1 MHAEPFEY
9 THADSVSH
17 AIRLLEE
24 IEDSQPLAGGQA
36 LIPLLKKRKI
46 APGTLIDISHLDE
59 LHGITQTD
67 SGIRIGALSTHREI
81 TNSDLLA
88 RLVPV
93 LPAAISKISGGIQV
107 HNVATI
113 GGNIARAHPAYDYPG
128 ALRASEARIHIAG
141 PDGEQIVPA
150 AEFFCGACKTCLGES
165 QLVTAIEIDS
175 WKQKR
180 CGGYAKK
187 KEPAS
192 GGSVIGI
199 ATDLLFE
206 DADSSRVS
214 EARIAANGFQTH
226 AVRITAAEEALR
238 GCIITPETIESAADA
253 AGNDIDTDVI
263 LDNKKAS
270 ADYRK
275 ALLGPYVRRS
285 LEKAISN

>member
-59 LHGITQTD
+59 LHGITRTD

-81 TNSDLLA
+81 TNSNLLA

-253 AGNDIDTDVI
+253 AGNDIDTDII

>member
-59 LHGITQTD
+59 LHGITRTD
-67 SGIRIGALSTHREI
+67 SGVRIGALSTHREI
-81 TNSDLLA
+81 TNSNLLA

-238 GCIITPETIESAADA
+238 GCIITPETIESTADA

>member
-46 APGTLIDISHLDE
+46 APGTLVDISRLDE

-67 SGIRIGALSTHREI
+67 SGVRIGALTTHREI

-113 GGNIARAHPAYDYPG
+113 GGNIVRAHPAYDCPG

-165 QLVTAIEIDS
+165 QLVTAVEIDS

-214 EARIAANGFQTH
+214 EARIAANGLQTH

-238 GCIITPETIESAADA
+238 GHIITPETTESAADA
-253 AGNDIDTDVI
+253 AGNHIDTDAI

-270 ADYRK
+270 AEYRK
-275 ALLGPYVRRS
+275 TLLGPYVRRS
-285 LEKAISN
+285 LEKAISS

>member
-59 LHGITQTD
+59 LHGITRTD

-81 TNSDLLA
+81 TNSNLLA

>member
-59 LHGITQTD
+59 LHGITRTD

-81 TNSDLLA
+81 TNSNLLA

-128 ALRASEARIHIAG
+128 ALRASEARIHTAG

>member
-59 LHGITQTD
+59 LHGITRTD
-67 SGIRIGALSTHREI
+67 SGVRIGALSTHREI
-81 TNSDLLA
+81 TNSNLLA

-113 GGNIARAHPAYDYPG
+113 GGNIARAHLAYDYHG
-128 ALRASEARIHIAG
+128 ALRASEARIHTAG